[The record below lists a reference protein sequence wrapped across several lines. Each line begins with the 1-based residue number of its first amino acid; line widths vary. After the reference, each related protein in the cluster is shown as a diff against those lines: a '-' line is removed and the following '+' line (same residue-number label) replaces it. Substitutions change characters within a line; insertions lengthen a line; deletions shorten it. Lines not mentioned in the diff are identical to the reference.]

1 MPVFKFSLGGVTNHR
16 GGYIQGGVYKC
27 AHLDAVLVEVDVV
40 ASWTVT
46 SLAEDDKFLEEKN
59 VSQTALA
66 SVTDDELGLT

>member
-1 MPVFKFSLGGVTNHR
+1 M
-16 GGYIQGGVYKC
+16 
-27 AHLDAVLVEVDVV
+27 LVKVDVV